1 MDHFE
6 ILGYVL
12 KSDKKMAD
20 FIAFCVGGTPGN
32 PTEPGVFEWL
42 HSRPVPTAHFFTSAA
57 NDSLGVFGATLLQP
71 PKEPGS
77 VPWTDQIKGFERFV
91 SMDGALA
98 RVTASPSALQ
108 ATMTPNAYLDDQYQ
122 KGAKAVEKVFADLK
136 AADGSG
142 FSFTDQQFTAAL
154 RGSAKVDRGAILS
167 EIEKKFGEPLFEK
180 PDRAKILESLG
191 VRP

>member
-6 ILGYVL
+6 VLGYCL
-12 KSDKKMAD
+12 KFDKKMVD
-20 FIAFCVGGTPGN
+20 FIDFCINGTEGD

-42 HSRPVPTAHFFTSAA
+42 YSRPVTKAHFFTSAA
-57 NDSLGVFGATLLQP
+57 NDSLGMFGATLLQP
-71 PKEPGS
+71 PSEPGS
-77 VPWTDQIKGFERFV
+77 VPWTDQIKGFEHFV

-122 KGAKAVEKVFADLK
+122 KGVKAVEKVFAELK
-136 AADGSG
+136 AGSG